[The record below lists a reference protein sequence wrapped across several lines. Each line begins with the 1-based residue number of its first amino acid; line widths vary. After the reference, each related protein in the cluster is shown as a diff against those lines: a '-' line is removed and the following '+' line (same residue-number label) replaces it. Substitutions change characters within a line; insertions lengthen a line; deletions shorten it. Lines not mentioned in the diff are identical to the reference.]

1 MRTPQTPIPGVGA
14 GGSAEHE
21 TYVPPPHV
29 STTPISPLPSGDGV
43 AGRRLPPAPRRLPVS
58 RFPRPAYIG
67 LGFLLV
73 TIAGFVA
80 LGAALPSYTL
90 SSTARHGLT
99 YDTLFAELHDAL
111 VDEPDR
117 PLRRAIRAMQAD
129 ALVSTPNGYVVVTY
143 DTLAVASDGT
153 FPSLYP
159 AGFLR
164 DEIDRFNAFQRERID
179 AVRRGRLTG
188 GAVLD
193 LRAVENTS
201 IFRTEIHH
209 GDAGPGERDSVALA
223 ERAVPYSLR
232 VPSPFDAARLV
243 AVTTREWSRNLA
255 WISPR
260 GTQPLGESG
269 RMPGEP
275 PCPFR
280 ASKDSVY
287 IECTAP
293 GSPFSQLVLRF
304 PNRLAETG
312 TATLFTSER
321 TLYDGAQLPRR
332 RTMPIGTGGMFQF
345 HSKAL
350 ASEGRVR
357 PEPVILEWAL
367 AGTLGGTQWINGR
380 IRWQPSVTHT
390 SPFVRQLAS
399 AAGFGA
405 SVELEGGRNIPLSL
419 DEALTDEV
427 QAALEDFSACALRPS
442 GCKASATAN
451 GTRANGISSG
461 TRYNTD
467 IHFATVV
474 LASARSGEILAIA
487 EYGPASS
494 TGGSW
499 ILKPVNV
506 GSAIKPVLAA
516 AALMRRP
523 ELASLEVWNSGPAM
537 ADVWGIPLDRPFEAG
552 SACPVG
558 WINLR
563 LFLSCSSNR
572 YAAAMMAAALQPD
585 AQLGMMSWD
594 AAPGVTFRLGGLTH
608 MGRRPH
614 LPLDDR
620 RQVRAD
626 TMNAS
631 ALANGLFVLDSLNT
645 SLELAAQLGRE
656 GRDSSVWMGLMDDRN
671 NPIRVP
677 LGLWPEQSRLAL
689 SRGTRPATMR
699 QLTMFAV
706 GAAENRVTTLDLTES
721 FARILTDRPLS
732 LSFVVPAR
740 GTGGGGS
747 RASFPSLGLSKMA
760 WYPTLVGGLHDVGVS
775 GTARGTQDAV
785 ARQLSPSLVFYGKSG
800 TLNAPPHVRTLRRA
814 DTSIVNGQPVVRS
827 FVFTDTVIPPVVA
840 KTLVF
845 GLGVRQSNRIGARKQ
860 VDEGSTTAALKC
872 GVVGTVYFR
881 LRRNPPQVES
891 LATEFANERLW
902 RVLRRHWQRLR
913 VC

>member
-1 MRTPQTPIPGVGA
+1 VTTPKTPVPGFGA
-14 GGSAEHE
+14 DDGVPGEQ
-21 TYVPPPHV
+21 YVAAPNVAPQPLLAPPPA
-29 STTPISPLPSGDGV
+29 TEAFG
-43 AGRRLPPAPRRLPVS
+43 AAPPAPPRRLPVS
-58 RFPRPAYIG
+58 RFPRPSYIG
-67 LGFLLV
+67 LAFLLL

-80 LGAALPSYTL
+80 LGAALPNYTL
-90 SSTARHGLT
+90 SSTARRGLT
-99 YDTLFAELHDAL
+99 YDTLFAELHDAM

-117 PLRRAIRAMQAD
+117 PLRREILALQVD
-129 ALVSTPNGYVVVTY
+129 ALVPTPNGYVAVTY
-143 DTLAVASDGT
+143 DTLGVAPDGT
-153 FPSLYP
+153 FPSLQP
-159 AGFLR
+159 GGFLR

-179 AVRRGRLTG
+179 AVRRGRLVG
-188 GAVLD
+188 SSVLD
-193 LRAVENTS
+193 LRAAENSS
-201 IFRTEIHH
+201 IFRTEIRTV
-209 GDAGPGERDSVALA
+209 GDVTRGERDSVALA

-269 RMPGEP
+269 RIPGEP

-280 ASKDSVY
+280 AVKDSVY

-304 PNRLAETG
+304 PDRLAETG
-312 TATLFTSER
+312 TATSFTSER
-321 TLYDGAQLPRR
+321 TLYDGSALPRR

-345 HSKAL
+345 HSAVM

-390 SPFVRQLAS
+390 SPFVKQLAS

-419 DEALTDEV
+419 DESLTDEL
-427 QAALEDFSACALRPS
+427 QHELEDFSTCAQNKRP
-442 GCKASATAN
+442 C
-451 GTRANGISSG
+451 RANGASRAPRVSS
-461 TRYNTD
+461 D

-474 LASARSGEILAIA
+474 LASARSGEILAVA
-487 EYGPASS
+487 EYGPPAS

-506 GSAIKPVLAA
+506 GSAIKPVLAT

-537 ADVWGIPLDRPFEAG
+537 DDVWGIPLERSFESGA
-552 SACPVG
+552 SCPAG

-572 YAAAMMAAALQPD
+572 YAAALVAMALQPD
-585 AQLGMMSWD
+585 AEQGLMRWD
-594 AAPGVTFRLGGLTH
+594 DAPGVTFRLGGLTH
-608 MGRRPH
+608 SGQRPH
-614 LPLDDR
+614 LALDAR
-620 RQVRAD
+620 RMVRAD

-631 ALANGLFVLDSLNT
+631 ALASGLFALDSLNT

-656 GRDSSVWMGLMDDRN
+656 GRDSSVWMGLRDDRN
-671 NPIRVP
+671 NPVRVP

-689 SRGTRPATMR
+689 SRGTRPASMR
-699 QLTMFAV
+699 QLTMFSV
-706 GAAENRVTTLDLTES
+706 GASENRITTLDLTES
-721 FARILTDRPLS
+721 IGRILTDRQLS
-732 LSFVVPAR
+732 LRFVVPPRAV
-740 GTGGGGS
+740 GGGVS
-747 RASFPSLGLSKMA
+747 RASFAPLGLSKMP
-760 WYPTLVGGLHDVGVS
+760 WYSTLVGGLRDVGLV

-785 ARQLSPSLVFYGKSG
+785 AHQLSPSLEFYGKSG
-800 TLNAPPHVRTLRRA
+800 TLNAPPHVRTLRRT
-814 DTSIVNGQPVVRS
+814 DTTEVNGVLVPRTY
-827 FVFTDTVIPPVVA
+827 VFTDTVIPPVVA
-840 KTLVF
+840 KTLTF
-845 GLGVRQSNRIGARKQ
+845 GLGVRGSSRTARK
-860 VDEGSTTAALKC
+860 EPMEEETAAAAMRC
-872 GVVGTVYFR
+872 GIVGTVYFR

>member
-1 MRTPQTPIPGVGA
+1 MTTPKTPIPGVGSGA
-14 GGSAEHE
+14 GSQREA
-21 TYVPPPHV
+21 YVPPENA
-29 STTPISPLPSGDGV
+29 SSPGIGIAPPDAGV
-43 AGRRLPPAPRRLPVS
+43 PGTALSRRRLPVS

-67 LGFLLV
+67 LAFLLL

-90 SSTARHGLT
+90 SSTARRGLT

-117 PLRRAIRAMQAD
+117 PLRRAIRAIQVD
-129 ALVSTPNGYVVVTY
+129 ALVSTPNGYVAVTY

-164 DEIDRFNAFQRERID
+164 DEIDRFNAQQRERID
-179 AVRRGRLTG
+179 AVRRGRLSG
-188 GAVLD
+188 NVLD
-193 LRAVENTS
+193 LRAGENNS
-201 IFRTEIHH
+201 IFRTELRD
-209 GDAGPGERDSVALA
+209 GSSDLADFRDSVALA
-223 ERAVPYSLR
+223 ERAVPYGLR

-260 GTQPLGESG
+260 GTQPVGESG
-269 RMPGEP
+269 RIPGEP

-280 ASKDSVY
+280 AVKDSVF

-304 PNRLAETG
+304 PDRLAETG
-312 TATLFTSER
+312 TATSFTSER
-321 TLYDGAQLPRR
+321 ALYDGAQIPRR
-332 RTMPIGTGGMFQF
+332 RTVPIGTGGMFQF
-345 HSKAL
+345 HSTVLSSA
-350 ASEGRVR
+350 RRTR

-380 IRWQPSVTHT
+380 IRWQPSVSHT

-427 QAALEDFSACALRPS
+427 QTALEEFAECAPRARGPRCGPTSGDRPANR
-442 GCKASATAN
+442 AS
-451 GTRANGISSG
+451 RVSRRDS
-461 TRYNTD
+461 D
-467 IHFATVV
+467 IYFATVV
-474 LASARSGEILAIA
+474 LASARSGEILAVA
-487 EYGPASS
+487 EYGPPSS

-499 ILKPVNV
+499 ILRPVNV

-523 ELASLEVWNSGPAM
+523 ELGTLEVRNDGPAM
-537 ADVWGIPLDRPFEAG
+537 NEVWGVPLGRAFESG
-552 SACPVG
+552 SSCPYG

-572 YAAAMMAAALQPD
+572 FAAALVAAALQPD
-585 AQLGMMSWD
+585 ADRGLMRWD
-594 AAPGVTFRLGGLTH
+594 AAPGVTFRLAGQTH
-608 MGRRPH
+608 SGRRPH
-614 LPLDDR
+614 LPLDSR

-626 TMNAS
+626 TLNAS
-631 ALANGLFVLDSLNT
+631 ALAGGLFALDSLNT

-656 GRDSSVWMGLMDDRN
+656 GRDSSVWLNLRDDRN
-671 NPIRVP
+671 NPVRVP
-677 LGLWPEQSRLAL
+677 LGLWPEQSRLSL

-699 QLTMFAV
+699 QLTMFSV
-706 GAAENRVTTLDLTES
+706 GASENRVTTLDLTQT
-721 FARILTDRPLS
+721 FGRILTDRQLS
-732 LSFVVPAR
+732 LSFVLPPR
-740 GTGGGGS
+740 GAAS
-747 RASFPSLGLSKMA
+747 RQASFPALGLSKMS
-760 WYPTLVGGLHDVGVS
+760 WYPTLVGGLHDVGLA
-775 GTARGTQDAV
+775 GTAKGTQDAV
-785 ARQLSPSLVFYGKSG
+785 ARRLSPSLVFYGKSG
-800 TLNAPPHVRTLRRA
+800 TLNAPPHIRTLRRA
-814 DTSIVNGQPVVRS
+814 DTTNVNGQAIVRP
-827 FVFTDTVIPPVVA
+827 FVFTDTVVPPVVA

-845 GLGVRQSNRIGARKQ
+845 GLGLRAAGVGGARKY
-860 VDEGSTTAALKC
+860 DDGGTAAAALKC
-872 GVVGTVYFR
+872 GVVGTIYFR

-902 RVLRRHWQRLR
+902 RVLRQHWQRLR